1 MILRRIVVPLV
12 VAYALFVF
20 MALSTLRRPSAER
33 AEVEPER
40 RWHDALRYLAATVG
54 GGYLFF
60 LLVVLVFHVV
70 IAGQQ
75 GILAGAARGGG
86 FLAFAVAAP
95 AFLLSMLWSSR
106 R

>member
-12 VAYALFVF
+12 AAYALFVF

-40 RWHDALRYLAATVG
+40 RWHGALRYLAATVG

-75 GILAGAARGGG
+75 EVLAGAARGGG